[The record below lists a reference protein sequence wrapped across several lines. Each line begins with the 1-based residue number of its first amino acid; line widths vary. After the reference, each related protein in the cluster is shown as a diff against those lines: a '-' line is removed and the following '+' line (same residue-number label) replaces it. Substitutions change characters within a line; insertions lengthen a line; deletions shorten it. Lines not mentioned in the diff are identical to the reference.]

1 MIKICLKDVF
11 TGNSAPEHYVVSI
24 FLALWQNVHIAN
36 YEGLIWF
43 QGSVCLV
50 RILCLCQRSLME
62 ESIGE
67 NATRIILIGSSA
79 FIGIVN
85 CTVLIFSGDI
95 SAGMVFN
102 MITRQTVESGTR
114 A

>member
-1 MIKICLKDVF
+1 
-11 TGNSAPEHYVVSI
+11 
-24 FLALWQNVHIAN
+24 
-36 YEGLIWF
+36 
-43 QGSVCLV
+43 
-50 RILCLCQRSLME
+50 ME

-85 CTVLIFSGDI
+85 CTALIFSGDI